1 MSQLNLKPTHA
12 AVKNYYNVL
21 NQFGQL
27 YVDHEMAVR
36 SAFQYLLATT
46 GRKLKL
52 TLVPEFEIKRK
63 NSSIRVD
70 GALIDEFHLSHNQ
83 TIDRKLVIGALL
95 FGIGWGISGYCPGP
109 AIAALAEPNWET
121 WIFLPA
127 MLLGL
132 IVQQM
137 VSRNR

>member
-36 SAFQYLLATT
+36 SAFQYLLATS

-70 GALIDEFHLSHNQ
+70 GALIDEFHLSHGYWEAKDEKDDLDREIKSKLERGYPPQ
-83 TIDRKLVIGALL
+83 TLCRKQGSL
-95 FGIGWGISGYCPGP
+95 
-109 AIAALAEPNWET
+109 
-121 WIFLPA
+121 A
-127 MLLGL
+127 MLGIPNPRKPLRTL
-132 IVQQM
+132 
-137 VSRNR
+137 RPLR